1 MTKNQWLKLFSAL
14 AFASL
19 CAGLLLM
26 ASGCASVDFRKKA
39 VAVEGKVYG
48 LDVEIPSTNAGESVA
63 RIRLGVVTSRYISA
77 PEGGE
82 AKIETEHED
91 VNIWTLSGSAKSKLS
106 VENPAKD

>member
-1 MTKNQWLKLFSAL
+1 MNKSQWLKLFSAL

-39 VAVEGKVYG
+39 LAAEIKVYG
-48 LDVEIPSTNAGESVA
+48 LDIEVPSSTTEESFA
-63 RIRLGVVTSRYISA
+63 RVRLGVVTSRYISA
-77 PEGGE
+77 PDGGK
-82 AKIETEHED
+82 ASIETEYED